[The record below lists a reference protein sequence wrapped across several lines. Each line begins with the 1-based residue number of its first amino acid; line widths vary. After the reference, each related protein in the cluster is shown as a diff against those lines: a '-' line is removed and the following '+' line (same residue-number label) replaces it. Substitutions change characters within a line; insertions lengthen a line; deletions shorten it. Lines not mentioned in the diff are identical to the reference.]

1 MIAKDLDLKLSNALN
16 LSFLLLVSINFDL
29 VNITN
34 FIREFQCGR

>member
-1 MIAKDLDLKLSNALN
+1 MIAKDSDLKLSNVLN

-34 FIREFQCGR
+34 FIREF